1 MNTNEWALI
10 IFTVVMQMAVGSFI
24 ILGGVHFFATRR
36 NGVEE
41 ADKMSDRALLA
52 IGPAVVFGLLVT
64 LIHLGNPINAPRAIA
79 NIGTSWLSREILFS
93 LLFCAGGAVFAF
105 LQWRKLSTPQVRNG
119 LALIVAALGVCLV
132 VSMSM
137 VYHLFSV
144 PAWDSLATPATFF
157 ITTFLLGSLAMGA
170 AFVANFWYVRRK
182 NMDPKNVQYT
192 MLATSLRWIALLL
205 DWHVGFAVHCAAA
218 LPVHSGHGW
227 QCRCDREPRLDR
239 SAAGVDLRA
248 ATGAAVCRRRS
259 AGGVPLR
266 AGGEREQAAG
276 AQQRGVPR
284 VRAGPDL
291 GGPEPLSVLCQHGA
305 HWCLASATSSEEG

>member
-144 PAWDSLATPATFF
+144 PAWDLLATPATFF

-192 MLATSLRWIALLL
+192 MLATSLRWIALCSIGMLGL
-205 DWHVGFAVHCAAA
+205 QFIVLPLYLSTLGMDGSAAA
-218 LPVHSGHGW
+218 TASLGLIGQQQGLIFGLQLVLLFVGAG
-227 QCRCDREPRLDR
+227 LLAVFLYAL
-239 SAAGVDLRA
+239 AASESRLRA
-248 ATGAAVCRRRS
+248 LSNVAYLAFALVLISVVLSRYLFYASMVRI
-259 AGGVPLR
+259 GV
-266 AGGEREQAAG
+266 
-276 AQQRGVPR
+276 
-284 VRAGPDL
+284 
-291 GGPEPLSVLCQHGA
+291 
-305 HWCLASATSSEEG
+305 